1 MKSKLN
7 KIGAWQVV
15 NGEKQLKEEDKPD
28 EKVEHFRLDHVASN
42 ELVEHLDSN
51 HLGYVSQSLLQTEA
65 SSGYSIWRLL
75 KHKYAGDDHISKDLA
90 LDKFLELQYINSM
103 ANFIAEARAIN
114 HRLVTAKVGLD
125 DQVKT
130 SMLLRKLPSLFRS
143 FRDVISVGCA
153 NNTVAIMLNQLEK
166 HTAQNYLDQVSMTK
180 PQQVFL
186 ATGEKIYIAPQILD
200 NKAAEMN
207 PADNFTL
214 RRYSRHHGNPS
225 GLEDTPLWTHITWPT
240 PVTCH

>member
-15 NGEKQLKEEDKPD
+15 NGEKQLKEEDKRD
-28 EKVEHFRLDHVASN
+28 EKVEYYRLDQVASN
-42 ELVEHLDSN
+42 KLVEHLDSN
-51 HLGYVSQSLLQTEA
+51 HLGYVSQSLLQTES

-75 KHKYAGDDHISKDLA
+75 KHKYAGNDHISKDLA
-90 LDKFLELQYINSM
+90 LDKFLELQYIDSM
-103 ANFIAEARAIN
+103 ANFIAEAQQLII
-114 HRLVTAKVGLD
+114 G
-125 DQVKT
+125 
-130 SMLLRKLPSLFRS
+130 LLRQ
-143 FRDVISVGCA
+143 SVGCA
-153 NNTVAIMLNQLEK
+153 NNTVAIMLNRLEK

-200 NKAAEMN
+200 NMAAEMN

-240 PVTCH
+240 PVTCQLHNLLTPLFRRMTSSP